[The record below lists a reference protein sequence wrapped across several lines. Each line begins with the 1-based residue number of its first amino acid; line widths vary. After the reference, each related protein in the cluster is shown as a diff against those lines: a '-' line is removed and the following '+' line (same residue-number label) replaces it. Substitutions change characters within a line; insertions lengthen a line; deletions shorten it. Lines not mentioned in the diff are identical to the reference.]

1 MKLNIN
7 GKVHEVDV
15 EDDTP
20 LLWVLRE
27 QLQLT
32 GTKYG
37 CGMSLCG
44 ACTVHINGVAQRS
57 CVLPVSAI
65 QESQTI
71 TTIEGLGVQQFHPVQ
86 QAWAEVD
93 VAQCGYCQAGMIMA
107 AASLLERIP
116 DPTDEQ
122 IRSEMTNICRCGTYP
137 RVLEGVKVAAQQMA
151 RQRDAGD
158 THDNA

>member
-86 QAWAEVD
+86 EAWAEVD

-151 RQRDAGD
+151 RQRAAGD

>member
-151 RQRDAGD
+151 RQRAAGD